1 LAALANTA
9 LRLSIAA
16 HLDELETMTKA
27 VHSLPRDKGRIVL
40 QPRGPVEV
48 RQGEGLG
55 ELLTLG
61 GGRRRIHEYALATG
75 TSFESWAGAAAG
87 PVEVARKLGVSRST
101 LQAWQT
107 QRLAVGL
114 LNGARKTAFP
124 LEQSVEG
131 KPVAGIADVWA
142 VIGAEG
148 DVDVAQGAQS
158 APERRDAAR
167 TPEVWLP
174 CEVLRAAQTNF
185 GL

>member
-1 LAALANTA
+1 
-9 LRLSIAA
+9 
-16 HLDELETMTKA
+16 MTKA

-40 QPRGPVEV
+40 QPRGPLEV

-124 LEQSVEG
+124 LEQFVEG
-131 KPVAGIADVWA
+131 KPVAGIADVGA
-142 VIGAEG
+142 VIGEPR
-148 DVDVAQGAQS
+148 VTWMWLKEPNPLLNGAT
-158 APERRDAAR
+158 PLAR
-167 TPEVWLP
+167 LK
-174 CEVLRAAQTNF
+174 CGCLDEVLRAAQTNF